1 MSKRKQVQVP
11 IEKIQEQDR
20 FIEAIAEKNS
30 RFYALHQTKPK
41 YMIQTFGCQMNEHDS
56 EKLCAMLDDM
66 GYQRTML
73 AAECDLIIYNTC
85 AVRENAELK
94 VYGNLGQLKF
104 NKRKNPERMQIQKF
118 CPRCNKKTLHKE
130 KK

>member
-30 RFYALHQTKPK
+30 RFYAIHQTKPK

-56 EKLCAMLDDM
+56 ESYVQCLMIWVIKKLCL
-66 GYQRTML
+66 
-73 AAECDLIIYNTC
+73 
-85 AVRENAELK
+85 LK
-94 VYGNLGQLKF
+94 NVIL
-104 NKRKNPERMQIQKF
+104 
-118 CPRCNKKTLHKE
+118 
-130 KK
+130 

>member
-30 RFYALHQTKPK
+30 RFYAIHQTKPK

-56 EKLCAMLDDM
+56 ENIAGIMEDMSYTRIDDM
-66 GYQRTML
+66 DMADVISPSAILINATEKSKKVKIFFNLISGKSVIL
-73 AAECDLIIYNTC
+73 GAEPVAITSLS
-85 AVRENAELK
+85 
-94 VYGNLGQLKF
+94 
-104 NKRKNPERMQIQKF
+104 
-118 CPRCNKKTLHKE
+118 
-130 KK
+130 